1 MRVPRRSTV
10 KDGSRGSATLRLPR
24 MTILVIDIPAQPLVM
39 ALKAMRNSMACRPTT
54 PSSLLDPRPLRPL
67 RSRLQRATTV
77 LLQRLCKLMF
87 RSPYIVLTALNFSG
101 SPHSTSEGPREAWTG
116 HYEPQTNIGEAV
128 ALRRLSTQP
137 TPVRQQAQL
146 GLGLFWIPEFVFRL
160 LPALIVPNQIITF
173 RAQDESEYHNSEIRI
188 AGVQAGLDRTAVTIE
203 EGGGARPV
211 SINVA
216 PQKPL
221 PALPPP
227 SRPSPVFTVEKSE
240 HFSARR
246 LISLAV
252 VKPTKRTLAFLRK
265 PFTPRHAS

>member
-1 MRVPRRSTV
+1 MKVLRRSTV
-10 KDGSRGSATLRLPR
+10 KDGSHGSATLRLPR

-39 ALKAMRNSMACRPTT
+39 ALKAMRDSMACRPTT
-54 PSSLLDPRPLRPL
+54 PPSLLDPRLLRPL
-67 RSRLQRATTV
+67 RSRPQQAITV
-77 LLQRLCKLMF
+77 LLQRLCKFMF
-87 RSPYIVLTALNFSG
+87 RSLSIVLTAFDFSG

-116 HYEPQTNIGEAV
+116 HYEPQTDIVEPA
-128 ALRRLSTQP
+128 ALPRLSTQP
-137 TPVRQQAQL
+137 NRIRQQAQI
-146 GLGLFWIPEFVFRL
+146 GLGLSWITEFVFHL
-160 LPALIVPNQIITF
+160 LPLLIVPNQIITF
-173 RAQDESEYHNSEIRI
+173 RAQDETEYHSSETRI
-188 AGVQAGLDRTAVTIE
+188 AGVQAGLDRTAGIIE
-203 EGGGARPV
+203 EGGAARPV
-211 SINVA
+211 NTNVA

-246 LISLAV
+246 LVSLAV